1 MVVLLYSISVIPLS
15 LVTHVGQPHDAVRCI
30 RDVCQVRLNSIKYF
44 NDKIV
49 DRILVISISFLG
61 HSVGN
66 YHTASHGFVAHESGE
81 TGERAGFHFEIG
93 YT

>member
-1 MVVLLYSISVIPLS
+1 MVVLLYSISVILLS
-15 LVTHVGQPHDAVRCI
+15 LVTQVGQPHDAVRFI

-81 TGERAGFHFEIG
+81 AGERA
-93 YT
+93 